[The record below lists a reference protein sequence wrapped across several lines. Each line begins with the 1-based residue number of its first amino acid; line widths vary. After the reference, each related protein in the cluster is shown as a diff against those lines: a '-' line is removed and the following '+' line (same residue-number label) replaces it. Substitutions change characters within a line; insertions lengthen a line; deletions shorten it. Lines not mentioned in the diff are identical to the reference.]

1 MLPWREIKK
10 AQKKFRIL
18 RRGVKITS
26 AVCSTFLVALLL
38 IAIVDLFLY
47 HYQIVLHTW
56 LLLLHFS
63 MGPDVQLG
71 SHDDAEEIV
80 KAPSICS
87 IPRFSCHRLLWSD
100 LQQKNTTSS
109 KPSTLIVE
117 TSVKIW
123 FIIKILIYRKRNY
136 LFHIFKWKQAINW
149 TNFQGPDVLIIW
161 SGKIEG

>member
-1 MLPWREIKK
+1 M
-10 AQKKFRIL
+10 
-18 RRGVKITS
+18 KITS

-56 LLLLHFS
+56 LLLLLHFS

-87 IPRFSCHRLLWSD
+87 IPRFSCHRLL
-100 LQQKNTTSS
+100 
-109 KPSTLIVE
+109 
-117 TSVKIW
+117 
-123 FIIKILIYRKRNY
+123 
-136 LFHIFKWKQAINW
+136 
-149 TNFQGPDVLIIW
+149 
-161 SGKIEG
+161 